1 MNNKVFIARNYRS
14 KFDAAG
20 KAKMDCETVLL
31 NNGWRNVGFKQTWI
45 SNSLLGT
52 LISAIGITWGI
63 LRIPKNSYICLQYPF
78 NKFYGYCLWGAKR
91 KNCKVITIVHDVKSL
106 KGKYGYSQDEIDT
119 LNESDQLI
127 VHNKAMRTWFESQN
141 IKPDMYEI
149 GAFDYLH
156 EPKLSL
162 PKAAIDYANLRIVF
176 AGNMGSKQ
184 SFIYSLDDTETAGF
198 TMDLYGVGFY
208 PESVKK
214 SEGSV
219 LNYKGMFPADEV
231 IDRIDGDFG
240 LVWYGESLD
249 SCDGVAGQYLK
260 YNNPHKLSLYL
271 LCEMPIVIWDKA
283 AMAAFVTEH
292 DIGITV
298 SSLTELSSKI
308 TSLSKEDVERFKTN
322 VKALKLKLE
331 KGELLSAA
339 LRSAEAEL

>member
-1 MNNKVFIARNYRS
+1 
-14 KFDAAG
+14 
-20 KAKMDCETVLL
+20 
-31 NNGWRNVGFKQTWI
+31 
-45 SNSLLGT
+45 
-52 LISAIGITWGI
+52 
-63 LRIPKNSYICLQYPF
+63 
-78 NKFYGYCLWGAKR
+78 
-91 KNCKVITIVHDVKSL
+91 
-106 KGKYGYSQDEIDT
+106 
-119 LNESDQLI
+119 
-127 VHNKAMRTWFESQN
+127 
-141 IKPDMYEI
+141 
-149 GAFDYLH
+149 
-156 EPKLSL
+156 
-162 PKAAIDYANLRIVF
+162 
-176 AGNMGSKQ
+176 
-184 SFIYSLDDTETAGF
+184 
-198 TMDLYGVGFY
+198 MDLYGVGFY
-208 PESVKK
+208 HESVKK

-308 TSLSKEDVERFKTN
+308 TSLSKEDVERLKTN

-339 LRSAEAEL
+339 LSSAEAEL